1 MRKDRCVKPG
11 LVCGACFFEADIP
24 NRFCARG
31 MPAGIDKHSC
41 NNAPKGSFDYMGYSV
56 RTEDWRYTAWLDWD
70 GEQ

>member
-1 MRKDRCVKPG
+1 MPTLAPKSSLVPLTGKNCLLLRIQSLLCV
-11 LVCGACFFEADIP
+11 
-24 NRFCARG
+24 R
-31 MPAGIDKHSC
+31 PAGIDKHSC

>member
-11 LVCGACFFEADIP
+11 LVCGACSSKLTQEIASV
-24 NRFCARG
+24 R
-31 MPAGIDKHSC
+31 AGIDKHSC

>member
-1 MRKDRCVKPG
+1 MRKDRCVKPNS
-11 LVCGACFFEADIP
+11 VCGACLRCLLLRIQSLLCVRP
-24 NRFCARG
+24 
-31 MPAGIDKHSC
+31 GIDKHSC

>member
-1 MRKDRCVKPG
+1 
-11 LVCGACFFEADIP
+11 
-24 NRFCARG
+24 
-31 MPAGIDKHSC
+31 MPVASNSIASVRAGIDKHSC